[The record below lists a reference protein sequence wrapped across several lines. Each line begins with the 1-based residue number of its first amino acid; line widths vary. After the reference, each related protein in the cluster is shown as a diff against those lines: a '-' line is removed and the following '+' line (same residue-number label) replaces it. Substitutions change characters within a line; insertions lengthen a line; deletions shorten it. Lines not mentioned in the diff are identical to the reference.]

1 MRVGGDETI
10 LLVEDDESVRKLCKH
25 SLEQCGYTVLD
36 SEGAMGA
43 MKACQEY
50 SGDIDLILT
59 DVVMPNM
66 NGPEMVE
73 LLVPGMKFLQKPFSL
88 DSRAEKVRSVLDE

>member
-1 MRVGGDETI
+1 
-10 LLVEDDESVRKLCKH
+10 
-25 SLEQCGYTVLD
+25 
-36 SEGAMGA
+36 MGA
-43 MKACQEY
+43 MKACQEH

-73 LLVPGMKFLQKPFSL
+73 LLVPIMPQSKVLYMSGYTDNAVLTTEVLEPGMNFLQKPFSL
-88 DSRAEKVRSVLDE
+88 DSLAEKVRSVLDE

>member
-66 NGPEMVE
+66 N
-73 LLVPGMKFLQKPFSL
+73 FLQKPFSL
-88 DSRAEKVRSVLDE
+88 DSLAEKVRSVLDE